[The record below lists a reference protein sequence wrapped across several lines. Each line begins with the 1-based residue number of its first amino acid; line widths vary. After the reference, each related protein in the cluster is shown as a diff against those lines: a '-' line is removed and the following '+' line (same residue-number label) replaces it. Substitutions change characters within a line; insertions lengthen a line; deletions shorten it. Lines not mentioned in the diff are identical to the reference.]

1 MLNLKINNDGWT
13 NFQTVAINGFLFYFV
28 YQIAVASMLF
38 SDMRKTIF
46 SVAMLLFIGLF
57 YFFLLNYQEK
67 DFNYDYK
74 NEFFGHSINYNFFK
88 LLRTILYIVTLI
100 IGILLLTS
108 LAVQIINYFF
118 EFKSLNTLNQQQ
130 IDDLASSDINEILSI
145 FIFSNFLA
153 PVIEEYIFRFIFIGP
168 KHVKITNEENTQSF
182 ENKHRLIRSIL
193 SGILFTL
200 VHLIDQL
207 ISTDY
212 SNFDSY
218 MNLIEAILQYGI
230 PASIFTI
237 IYYKK
242 GNIRFNLLLHISYNL
257 FVNFIL

>member
-1 MLNLKINNDGWT
+1 MFSLKINNNGWT
-13 NFQTVAINGFLFYFV
+13 KFRTVAINGFLFYFV
-28 YQIAVASMLF
+28 YQIAVSSILF
-38 SDMRKTIF
+38 SDMRNTIISVAILFSLGLSYLVVLYQEEKKFNYNYKSVFFGRSIEYNFLKSLMTIF
-46 SVAMLLFIGLF
+46 
-57 YFFLLNYQEK
+57 
-67 DFNYDYK
+67 
-74 NEFFGHSINYNFFK
+74 
-88 LLRTILYIVTLI
+88 YIVLII

-108 LAVQIINYFF
+108 LAVQMLNYFF
-118 EFKSLNTLNQQQ
+118 EFKSLNTVNQQQ
-130 IDDLASSDINEILSI
+130 IDDLASGSIKAILSVI
-145 FIFSNFLA
+145 IFSNFLA
-153 PVIEEYIFRFIFIGP
+153 PIIEEHIFRFIFIGP
-168 KHVKITNEENTQSF
+168 KHVKITNDENTESF
-182 ENKHRLIRSIL
+182 KNKHRLIRSIS

-200 VHLIDQL
+200 GHLIDQL

-230 PASIFTI
+230 PAAVLTI